1 MNDHGD
7 SFNSTGRLCTGK
19 KVLKLE
25 LKGESIIHVN
35 YNLDQW
41 STEKRGRL
49 NQIHVLQE
57 SDREWNETKGLAMYK
72 PVEQDTPTVQRSAV
86 VSLAGTPVPN
96 AKMNVKHSLI
106 SV

>member
-49 NQIHVLQE
+49 N
-57 SDREWNETKGLAMYK
+57 
-72 PVEQDTPTVQRSAV
+72 
-86 VSLAGTPVPN
+86 
-96 AKMNVKHSLI
+96 
-106 SV
+106 